1 VSFRSWT
8 HYLRVQYT
16 DCRVSKLLFCV
27 RVTERS
33 DKHLNIFSAVR
44 PRHQT
49 WILRTQPAAMLELLV
64 LLPSMSSQSA
74 KSNSNH
80 GKPLGWKRSMPVT
93 VSESRTDAAT
103 PSRQDTQGSAAV
115 SAAARSL
122 SSSAPSKSAPPAS
135 RSDHKASSVVG
146 SDATRHTVV
155 TAGTKPVQSEL
166 VASRVSAPRVI
177 SAPVLPAY
185 SRPSSLNRGG
195 SF

>member
-1 VSFRSWT
+1 MDVAKTASSNAGAT
-8 HYLRVQYT
+8 GAT
-16 DCRVSKLLFCV
+16 
-27 RVTERS
+27 TA
-33 DKHLNIFSAVR
+33 SA
-44 PRHQT
+44 
-49 WILRTQPAAMLELLV
+49 
-64 LLPSMSSQSA
+64 SMSSQNA
-74 KSNSNH
+74 KSDSNH

-93 VSESRTDAAT
+93 AVSESRTDAAT